1 MSQASVPRGA
11 SVPRRPSS
19 TPHRAVFAGVL
30 LMIAGVMN
38 ILQGI
43 TAIANDDVY
52 ARIGNYAFK
61 FDVTPWGWI
70 HLVLGV
76 LVVFVG
82 WGAYTGATWAKIT
95 GTVVVSLAMI
105 GNFMWLPYQTWWAV
119 VLIAIDGFALWS
131 LLGTA
136 DEEVLA

>member
-1 MSQASVPRGA
+1 MSQTSA
-11 SVPRRPSS
+11 RR
-19 TPHRAVFAGVL
+19 TTTTAPHRAVFAGIL

-43 TAIANDDVY
+43 TAIANDDIY

-119 VLIAIDGFALWS
+119 VLIALDGFALWS

-136 DEEVLA
+136 DEDVLA